1 VKATPRAASQSGKH
15 LVRIGQMANAFHTT
29 HLNPK
34 QDFSRRWSNEFQMKA
49 HMEQESPRILS
60 KILNKHLRSRR
71 TTTV

>member
-1 VKATPRAASQSGKH
+1 
-15 LVRIGQMANAFHTT
+15 MANAFHTT